1 MIVEI
6 IGYLATILVVV
17 SFLFK
22 DKLLRLINS
31 LACIMFILYGY
42 LKGCDIPVM
51 LSNIIILL
59 INIKFFISW
68 KKKES

>member
-6 IGYLATILVVV
+6 IGYIGTILVVT

-22 DKLLRLINS
+22 DKLLRVINS
-31 LACIMFILYGY
+31 FACMTFILYGY
-42 LKGCDIPVM
+42 LKGCDVPVM
-51 LSNIIILL
+51 ASNIIILL
-59 INIKFFISW
+59 INIKYFISW